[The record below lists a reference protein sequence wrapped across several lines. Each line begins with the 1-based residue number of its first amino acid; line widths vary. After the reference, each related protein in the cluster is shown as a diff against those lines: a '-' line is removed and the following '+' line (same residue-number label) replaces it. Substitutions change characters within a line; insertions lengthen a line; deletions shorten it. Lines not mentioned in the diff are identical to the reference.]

1 MPVCSIVR
9 LLPPTASC
17 NNESPQAN
25 SFAYTTN
32 RHELTVYH
40 ITEYGPR
47 LEKTYEQQWG
57 RPLCASAQSDQ
68 HLCYSLIGKYNIW
81 NCYERNTNFLANLY
95 S

>member
-17 NNESPQAN
+17 NNESPRAN

-57 RPLCASAQSDQ
+57 NNGADHSVHRR
-68 HLCYSLIGKYNIW
+68 SLISVFVIRLLESIISGIATS
-81 NCYERNTNFLANLY
+81 EIQIF
-95 S
+95 